1 MKYLLDLIKN
11 HAALRIYSKR
21 TISDGKIK
29 KIIEAG
35 IWSSSIHGFQPWEFV
50 ALKNKKKI
58 GIIAKY
64 VLRASESVGRGANFL
79 LKSTAK
85 TIENA
90 PLIILIFNNQKFSTF
105 SRKYFIMDKKYFNI
119 ADVSEKEAIGAAIQN
134 MLLMADTLGVG
145 NCWTITPLFCE
156 DEIKRLVNNN
166 NQLLAILTFG
176 YAKDSIKRSRRT
188 AKYAII
194 K

>member
-50 ALKNKKKI
+50 AL
-58 GIIAKY
+58 AKY